1 VRWRKPYAYHIIFR
15 KRYGPDGRTI
25 TLGDFM
31 KSSLRL
37 TAALFAGL
45 TFAGSGAFAQTSPHA
60 NSVKAILDS
69 AAFKAA
75 AAELD
80 KQHGRIVSEGILLT
94 EIPAPPFMETV
105 RGKKFAEMFKE
116 AGLANVQ
123 TDEEGNILGFR
134 KGTRGDGK
142 FVVISAHLDTV
153 FPPETNVK
161 VKREG
166 NKLLAPGVGDD
177 TFSLAAM
184 LGMIRAMNTAGIKTR
199 DDIMFVGTV
208 GEEGPGDLRGVRY
221 LFTKS
226 PYKDKVK
233 AFFSIES
240 GSVASI
246 TNGAV
251 GSRRYRFTFKGPGGH
266 SYGAFG
272 LVNPMYALGQAAAN
286 MAQMEV
292 PEKPKTTYSIGLIGG
307 GTSVNSI
314 PLEGWME
321 VDIRSEAPGELKK
334 IEDKILAAV
343 QEAVKSENSRHDTK
357 EGALTVDV
365 KLIGDRPAGST
376 AEKSELV
383 QLATAAIAAGGHKA
397 DYGFSST
404 DSNIPM
410 SLGIPAITIGK
421 NAPDNRGGR
430 SHSLDEWIDVEKG
443 PMVKGMTTCLSILM
457 AVTGMETK

>member
-1 VRWRKPYAYHIIFR
+1 MHLSARLSA
-15 KRYGPDGRTI
+15 
-25 TLGDFM
+25 
-31 KSSLRL
+31 SLF
-37 TAALFAGL
+37 AAGL
-45 TFAGSGAFAQTSPHA
+45 TFAASSALAQSAQHTA
-60 NSVKAILDS
+60 TVQAILAS
-69 AAFKAA
+69 PAFKAA

-94 EIPAPPFMETV
+94 EIPAPPFMEEA

-116 AGLANVQ
+116 AGLADVQ
-123 TDEEGNILGFR
+123 TDPEGNILGFR
-134 KGTRGDGK
+134 KGTRSDGK

-153 FPPETNVK
+153 FPPETDVK

-166 NKLLAPGVGDD
+166 DKLLAPGVGDD

-184 LGMIRAMNTAGIKTR
+184 LGMIRAMNTAGIKHR
-199 DDIMFVGTV
+199 DDIIFVGTV

-221 LFTKS
+221 MFNKGA
-226 PYKDKVK
+226 YKDKIK
-233 AFFSIES
+233 TFFSLEA
-240 GSVASI
+240 GPVNSI

-251 GSRRYRFTFKGPGGH
+251 GSKRYRFTFKGPGGH

-292 PEKPKTTYSIGLIGG
+292 PEKPKTTYSIGVIGG

-321 VDIRSEAPGELKK
+321 VDMRSEAPAELKK

-343 QEAVKSENSRHDTK
+343 NEAIKAENGRHSTK
-357 EGALTVDV
+357 EGALTLDA
-365 KLIGDRPAGST
+365 KLIGDRPAGET
-376 AEKSELV
+376 NAKSELV
-383 QLATAAIAAGGHKA
+383 QLATAAIVAGGHKTEYSA
-397 DYGFSST
+397 GST
-404 DSNIPM
+404 DSNLPM

-430 SHSLDEWIDVEKG
+430 SHSLDEWINVEKG
-443 PMVKGMTTCLSILM
+443 PMVKGMVTSLSIM
-457 AVTGMETK
+457 IAVTGMETK

>member
-1 VRWRKPYAYHIIFR
+1 MHPSFR
-15 KRYGPDGRTI
+15 
-25 TLGDFM
+25 L
-31 KSSLRL
+31 S
-37 TAALFAGL
+37 AALFAAGF
-45 TFAGSGAFAQTSPHA
+45 TFFASAAQAQTPQHA
-60 NSVKAILDS
+60 ASVRAILGS
-69 AAFKAA
+69 PAFKAA
-75 AAELD
+75 AADLD

-94 EIPAPPFMETV
+94 EIPAPPFLEEV
-105 RGKKFAEMFKE
+105 RAKKFAEMFKE
-116 AGLANVQ
+116 AGLADVQ
-123 TDEEGNILGFR
+123 LDPEGNVLGFR

-142 FVVISAHLDTV
+142 YVVISAHLDTV
-153 FPPETNVK
+153 FPPETDVK

-166 NKLLAPGVGDD
+166 DKLMAPGVGDD

-208 GEEGPGDLRGVRY
+208 GEEGQGDLRGVRY
-221 LFTKS
+221 MFNKGA
-226 PYKDKVK
+226 YKDKIK
-233 AFFSIES
+233 TFFSIEA
-240 GSVASI
+240 GAVNGI

-251 GSRRYRFTFKGPGGH
+251 GSKRYRFTFKGPGGH

-286 MAQMEV
+286 MTEIEV
-292 PEKPKTTYSIGLIGG
+292 PEKPKTTYSIGVIGG

-321 VDIRSEAPGELKK
+321 VDIRSESPAELKK
-334 IEDKILAAV
+334 VEDKILQTV
-343 QEAVKSENSRHDTK
+343 QEAVKSENARHSTK

-365 KLIGDRPAGST
+365 KMIGDRPAGGT
-376 AEKSELV
+376 DVKSELV
-383 QLATAAIAAGGHKA
+383 QLATAAIAAGGYKA
-397 DYGFSST
+397 DYGYSST

-430 SHSLDEWIDVEKG
+430 SHSLDEWINVEKG
-443 PMVKGMTTCLSILM
+443 PMVKGMTTCLSILL